1 MIKFIGVLLIV
12 SGGMLLGHYFAEKN
26 LIRIHILEEFEQALQ
41 YIYGEIEYAA
51 LDIGEIFGSLE
62 VRSRYCGG
70 FWAYMYNRLLENN
83 GGDLYSI
90 WLDGLDNST
99 WAMYLLYEDKLFIE
113 EVGKNTGS
121 LDRQSQL
128 HTLEIFKNRLEGIIS
143 AARSEYKGKAKVC
156 HAVGA
161 AAGIFISVLLV

>member
-1 MIKFIGVLLIV
+1 MIKFIGVVLIV
-12 SGGMLLGHYFAEKN
+12 SGGVLLGHYFAEKT

-41 YIYGEIEYAA
+41 FIYGEIEYAA
-51 LDIGEIFGSLE
+51 VDIGEIFGSLA

-70 FWAYMYNRLLENN
+70 FC
-83 GGDLYSI
+83 
-90 WLDGLDNST
+90 
-99 WAMYLLYEDKLFIE
+99 
-113 EVGKNTGS
+113 S

-128 HTLEIFKNRLEGIIS
+128 HTLEIFKSRLEGIIS

>member
-1 MIKFIGVLLIV
+1 MIKFIGVVLIV
-12 SGGMLLGHYFAEKN
+12 SGGVLLGHYFAEKSI
-26 LIRIHILEEFEQALQ
+26 IRIHILEEFEQALQ
-41 YIYGEIEYAA
+41 FIYGEIEYAA
-51 LDIGEIFGSLE
+51 ADIGEIFGSLAI
-62 VRSRYCGG
+62 RSRYCGD
-70 FWAYMYNRLLENN
+70 FWAYMHDRLSENN

-90 WLDGLDNST
+90 WSDGMDNST
-99 WAMYLLYEDKLFIE
+99 WTRYLLYEDRLFIE

-128 HTLEIFKNRLEGIIS
+128 HTLRIFKNRLEGIIS
-143 AARSEYKGKAKVC
+143 DARSEYKGKAKVC

>member
-1 MIKFIGVLLIV
+1 MIKFIGVVLIV
-12 SGGMLLGHYFAEKN
+12 SGGVLLGHYFAEKT

-41 YIYGEIEYAA
+41 FIYGEIEYAA
-51 LDIGEIFGSLE
+51 VDIGEIFGSLA

-70 FWAYMYNRLLENN
+70 FWAYMYDRLLENN
-83 GGDLYSI
+83 GGDLNSI
-90 WLDGLDNST
+90 GWKPDQ
-99 WAMYLLYEDKLFIE
+99 
-113 EVGKNTGS
+113 
-121 LDRQSQL
+121 QSQL
-128 HTLEIFKNRLEGIIS
+128 HTLEIFKSRLEGIIS